1 MHYINI
7 LENHQKPGVKVM
19 ALSAVKAVCLEI
31 FMLVF
36 FFILMVMFNGF
47 WQPAPNSTDKFCI
60 IIPIII
66 LLNMFCCG
74 EFTERKSKSM
84 RGNRTRGSGLGW
96 EAMASSCARGGS
108 DCVLGKISSQKER
121 SGTGTSCPGWWWSHR
136 PWRCSKTAVWHF
148 RTRLSRHGG
157 VDSWSWS

>member
-47 WQPAPNSTDKFCI
+47 
-60 IIPIII
+60 
-66 LLNMFCCG
+66 
-74 EFTERKSKSM
+74 
-84 RGNRTRGSGLGW
+84 
-96 EAMASSCARGGS
+96 
-108 DCVLGKISSQKER
+108 
-121 SGTGTSCPGWWWSHR
+121 
-136 PWRCSKTAVWHF
+136 
-148 RTRLSRHGG
+148 
-157 VDSWSWS
+157 